1 MAFLY
6 NLVFF
11 VRKFFLRKKLHKSYE
26 NIFLQTKFMKKCRK
40 IVFILLFFFLFASF
54 KHAVN
59 LLEEIFI
66 VIEPVINF
74 KIFNFI
80 SQK

>member
-59 LLEEIFI
+59 FFLKLHEARR
-66 VIEPVINF
+66 NF
-74 KIFNFI
+74 H
-80 SQK
+80 SY